1 VIKLRKL
8 NNRNLWRLGEL
19 QREFGPGAK
28 VGGSPSVASVEVER
42 IIFEGTARSH
52 LGDPGSAFLLLDA
65 NDRVVGAA
73 LHYNH
78 EELPYVQYVAAFYL
92 DPRFRGQGLGAE
104 ALAAVVA
111 DARERSGRKY
121 VAWVVHPENSVMLK
135 LSRALGP
142 EFAVDAETGYLQ
154 FVNPDT

>member
-19 QREFGPGAK
+19 HRET
-28 VGGSPSVASVEVER
+28 SPSVAAFEVER

-52 LGDPGSAFLLLDA
+52 LSDPGSAFLLLDGS
-65 NDRVVGAA
+65 DRVVGAA

-78 EELPYVQYVAAFYL
+78 EELPFVQYLAALYI
-92 DPRFRGQGLGAE
+92 DPRFRGEGLGAE
-104 ALAAVVA
+104 VFAEVLA
-111 DARERSGRKY
+111 DARERSGRPY
-121 VAWVVHPENSVMLK
+121 VAWVVHPENAPMLK

-142 EFAVDAETGYLQ
+142 EFATDPETGYRQ
-154 FVNPDT
+154 FVNPDA

>member
-1 VIKLRKL
+1 MIKLRKL

-19 QREFGPGAK
+19 QREFSPRANAEK
-28 VGGSPSVASVEVER
+28 SPSVAAHEVER

-52 LGDPGSAFLLLDA
+52 LGDPGSVFLLLDA

-78 EELPYVQYVAAFYL
+78 EELPYVQYVAALFL

-111 DARERSGRKY
+111 DARERSGRPY

-135 LSRALGP
+135 LSRSLGP
-142 EFAVDAETGYLQ
+142 EFAVDSETGYLQ
-154 FVNPDT
+154 FVNPDV